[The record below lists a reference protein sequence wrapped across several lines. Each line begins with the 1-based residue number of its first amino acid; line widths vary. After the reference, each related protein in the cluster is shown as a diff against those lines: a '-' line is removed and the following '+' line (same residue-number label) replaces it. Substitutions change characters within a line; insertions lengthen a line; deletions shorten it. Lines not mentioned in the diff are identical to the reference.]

1 MTDTVGKLPP
11 LTLVLGGMR
20 SGKSRHAES
29 LISAASD
36 LALYIATAEARDPE
50 MAERIRHHQGRRDP
64 AWTTVEAPLDLAGTL
79 RRQGT
84 TGHPILVDCLTLWL
98 SNLMEAGRDLD
109 VETGTL
115 LAALR
120 EISAPVVMVSNEVG
134 LGIVPVG
141 ELTRR
146 FADAA
151 GRLNQAVAARA
162 DRVIFVAAGLPL
174 VIKDTSKK
182 RTLPA

>member
-1 MTDTVGKLPP
+1 MTARSGKLPP

-29 LISAASD
+29 LVAAAGD
-36 LALYIATAEARDPE
+36 LALYIATAEARDAE
-50 MAERIRHHQGRRDP
+50 MADRIRHHQGRRGP

-79 RRQGT
+79 RRQGA
-84 TGHPILVDCLTLWL
+84 TGHPILVACLTLWL
-98 SNLMEAGRDLD
+98 SNLMEAGRDPE

-120 EISAPVVMVSNEVG
+120 EVTAPVVMVSNEVG

-141 ELTRR
+141 ELARR

-174 VIKDTSKK
+174 TLKDVAK
-182 RTLPA
+182 